1 MSGSLESCRKNSGRH
16 KLFRKLKKSK
26 LTVDEV
32 LYKEARNT
40 VQALI
45 KDKKRKKLDKKAI

>member
-1 MSGSLESCRKNSGRH
+1 MSGFLESCRKNSSRH

-40 VQALI
+40 VQTLI
-45 KDKKRKKLDKKAI
+45 KDKKKLDKKAI

>member
-1 MSGSLESCRKNSGRH
+1 MSGSLESCRKNSRRH